1 MIIYRLLYKI
11 TIYIYTLITYIYTI
25 EKYYNYNYNQTEII
39 YQKLYSLG
47 VELPEIVFSVRNRN
61 GRAIGS
67 LGKFWT
73 SLETNTN

>member
-11 TIYIYTLITYIYTI
+11 TIYIYTNYIQLHL
-25 EKYYNYNYNQTEII
+25 YNRKILLQSEII